1 MKNRIPASSQGRT
14 GILLAAAT
22 AMVMFSPPA
31 LAAEVQI
38 VPVILTLTPTAR
50 SAVVTI
56 KNDGKAEARFDLQVK
71 AWSQT
76 PLGEMVLAETD
87 DIIVYPLVLAIA
99 AGEERNLRVGIATP
113 FEEVEKT
120 YRLIVEEIPPAEKP
134 EGATVVQILNKFLI
148 PIFVTPSKA
157 VQKLVVAD
165 LADNAGKVTFRLV
178 NEGNVHERPDTVKL
192 LGLGADGKEI
202 FQQELA
208 AWYVLAGGVR
218 EYTATVPKE
227 ACPAVRQLVVDV
239 TLPPPRPP
247 EPVRGRLEGPV
258 TCAP

>member
-113 FEEVEKT
+113 FEEV
-120 YRLIVEEIPPAEKP
+120 
-134 EGATVVQILNKFLI
+134 
-148 PIFVTPSKA
+148 
-157 VQKLVVAD
+157 
-165 LADNAGKVTFRLV
+165 
-178 NEGNVHERPDTVKL
+178 
-192 LGLGADGKEI
+192 
-202 FQQELA
+202 
-208 AWYVLAGGVR
+208 
-218 EYTATVPKE
+218 
-227 ACPAVRQLVVDV
+227 
-239 TLPPPRPP
+239 
-247 EPVRGRLEGPV
+247 
-258 TCAP
+258 